1 MAKEHFTDA
10 VLMKDPEKW
19 ESWINYIKKLIAQR
33 PKNKLLTITKD
44 DPLWP
49 QDQYGYPIKTK
60 EFVDLLESEIGLE
73 IRSTDYTLEI
83 KTNKNFS
90 PLRLSVWLSLEFL
103 IASAL
108 SLAFLVAARAI
119 SGPTPIVEA
128 LFNIWGYQILPII
141 GVADILICSLY
152 YITQKGVI
160 KAQRTNLL
168 GKNKVLEMKGND

>member
-19 ESWINYIKKLIAQR
+19 ESWINYIKKLIAQQ
-33 PKNKLLTITKD
+33 PKSKLLTITKD

-90 PLRLSVWLSLEFL
+90 PLRLSVWLSLEFIL
-103 IASAL
+103 AGAL

-119 SGPTPIVEA
+119 SGPTPIVKA
-128 LFNIWGYQILPII
+128 LFNIWGHRILPMLF
-141 GVADILICSLY
+141 VADILICGLY
-152 YITQKGVI
+152 YFTQKRVI
-160 KAQRTNLL
+160 KAQGTNLL
-168 GKNKVLEMKGND
+168 GRSKEL